1 MAKPRMLFE
10 PFQIKSMKLK
20 NRIGL
25 APLLNMP
32 GVWTSFSITDET
44 IAWFE
49 ARARGCAGLI
59 MTGSFAPPLV
69 AMPGGKE
76 RFAKLA

>member
-1 MAKPRMLFE
+1 MAKPGMPFE
-10 PFQIKSMKLK
+10 PFQIKNMTLK

-32 GVWTSFSITDET
+32 GVWTDFSITDET

-49 ARARGCAGLI
+49 ARAAG
-59 MTGSFAPPLV
+59 GAWHFSV
-69 AMPGGKE
+69 CV
-76 RFAKLA
+76 RCQRH